1 MKDFM
6 VYVAF
11 HRAGKVISDE
21 LMYNPI
27 QVGKKNS
34 LTELNMLN
42 DATGNSI
49 SDKNNIYSE
58 LTGWYWI
65 WKNTK
70 HDFVGTSHYRRY
82 FTVEKAT
89 LTQHLGKFFLF
100 FAGLKMKRHGLF
112 YVNSEKKW
120 KNRIL
125 TLDQTKILMENYDVV
140 LPVKKK
146 FPYTVY
152 KQYKR
157 RHNEMDIILT
167 RQIISE
173 KQPGY
178 LEAFDKTFASKELY
192 SFNMFIFPWN
202 LFDEYMNWLFEI
214 LFELEKRSDIDLN
227 DQYQKRVCAFMA
239 ERLQTVWLEHKKL
252 KVKELNVLY
261 FKKYKAI
268 HF

>member
-11 HRAGKVISDE
+11 HRKGKVISDD
-21 LMYNPI
+21 LLYNPI

-34 LTELNMLN
+34 QVELEMPN
-42 DATGNSI
+42 DATGESI
-49 SDKNNIYSE
+49 SDRNSIYSE

-89 LTQHLGKFFLF
+89 LIRQIGKFFLF
-100 FAGLKMKRHGLF
+100 LAGLKMKRHGLF
-112 YVNSEKKW
+112 YVNSEKYW

-125 TLDQTKILMENYDVV
+125 TLEQAKNLMENYDAV

-146 FPYTVY
+146 FPYSVY
-152 KQYKR
+152 EQYKR
-157 RHNEMDIILT
+157 RHNEKDIILT

-202 LFDEYMNWLFEI
+202 LFDEYMDWLFDI

-227 DQYQKRVCAFMA
+227 DLYQKRVCAFMA
-239 ERLQTVWLEHKKL
+239 ERLQTVWLNKNNL
-252 KVKELNVLY
+252 RVKELNILY
-261 FKKYKAI
+261 FKNYKAV